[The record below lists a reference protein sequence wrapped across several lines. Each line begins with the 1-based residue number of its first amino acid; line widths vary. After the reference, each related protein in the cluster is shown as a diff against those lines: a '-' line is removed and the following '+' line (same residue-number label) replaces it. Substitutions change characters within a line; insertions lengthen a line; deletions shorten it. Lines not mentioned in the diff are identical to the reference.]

1 MEWLDR
7 VVGFVHEIFNETA
20 VIDCLVLF
28 HGTLDCNSFFI
39 DDDHTEHAHVRID
52 AIQRFFNFLWRCH
65 ADAASAA
72 NMLSVV
78 SLDLLTDLV

>member
-7 VVGFVHEIFNETA
+7 VVGFVHEIFNETT

-28 HGTLDCNSFFI
+28 HGTLDSDSFFV
-39 DDDHTEHAHVRID
+39 DDDHTEHAHVRVD

-65 ADAASAA
+65 ADAASAVIV
-72 NMLSVV
+72 LSVV
-78 SLDLLTDLV
+78 SLDLLTLF

>member
-1 MEWLDR
+1 MEWLDS
-7 VVGFVHEIFNETA
+7 VDGFFQELVNETA
-20 VIDCLVLF
+20 VIDCLVLL
-28 HGTLDCNSFFI
+28 HGALDCNSFFI

-78 SLDLLTDLV
+78 SLDLLTLF